1 MHAGDERAVGGHRV
15 EHLAPRG
22 GGRILIGIEGI
33 LLRGFSAM
41 SAITSALGLLA
52 ATTTLSVR
60 MRLARPVS
68 CAATMTLR
76 TKGERDDHSSFID
89 VNSWSRLARRA
100 RQRL

>member
-1 MHAGDERAVGGHRV
+1 
-15 EHLAPRG
+15 
-22 GGRILIGIEGI
+22 
-33 LLRGFSAM
+33 
-41 SAITSALGLLA
+41 
-52 ATTTLSVR
+52 VR